1 VFTVSGAMR
10 FSAREYK
17 PKGHLGSITWVGSGI
32 EKGGR
37 YGMGR
42 HEVALSVVRL
52 FGKVTSRCP
61 SFVLNIAVRCFDL
74 AGFGCSPVGLSAPSR
89 FVPTTG
95 YVPRVTGSTPVTG
108 SRFRFW
114 SLCLP
119 DLLEKRRLLAQN
131 NGMDQRF
138 VIEKL
143 RHHEPELKA
152 AGILHIRVFGS
163 VARNEATTVSDVDL
177 LADFDKSKRMTLVK
191 VGSLQSRLSAML
203 GARVDLSSTE
213 WMREPVK
220 SKALREAVIA
230 F

>member
-1 VFTVSGAMR
+1 VFTVSGEMR
-10 FSAREYK
+10 FSAREYQ
-17 PKGHLGSITWVGSGI
+17 PKGHSGSITWVGCGI
-32 EKGGR
+32 EMGGR
-37 YGMGR
+37 CGRWR
-42 HEVALSVVRL
+42 HEVAPSVVRP
-52 FGKVTSRCP
+52 FEKVTS
-61 SFVLNIAVRCFDL
+61 
-74 AGFGCSPVGLSAPSR
+74 GCPSR

-95 YVPRVTGSTPVTG
+95 YVPRVTGPMPVTG